1 MSFLINKCLFG
12 IGDMIFK
19 QDIGIPM
26 GIDPAPFWDNLFR
39 YFFESNYIKQFI
51 SNGSSKAYK
60 YHEFSRSIDNLCAIN
75 NSNELLKSFEN
86 VHPKTLELKVEHQG
100 NHASF

>member
-1 MSFLINKCLFG
+1 MSFLINKCFFS

-26 GIDPAPFWDNLFR
+26 GIDPAPFWDNLFL

-75 NSNELLKSFEN
+75 NSNKFLTPRKPCLILGS
-86 VHPKTLELKVEHQG
+86 
-100 NHASF
+100 